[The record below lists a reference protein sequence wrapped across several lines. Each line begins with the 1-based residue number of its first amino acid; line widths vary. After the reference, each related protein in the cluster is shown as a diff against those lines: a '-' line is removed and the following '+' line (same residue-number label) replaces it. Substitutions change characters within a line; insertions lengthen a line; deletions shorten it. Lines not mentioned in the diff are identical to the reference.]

1 MKTQNVNTV
10 NKEKV
15 SQGFRTFP
23 SNLIPFVYLPVIYIV
38 ASELAASRAEVSYD
52 IKVNRKFNYE
62 VLLH

>member
-1 MKTQNVNTV
+1 MNTV
-10 NKEKV
+10 NKEKA

-23 SNLIPFVYLPVIYIV
+23 SNLIRFVYLVSFRVIYIV